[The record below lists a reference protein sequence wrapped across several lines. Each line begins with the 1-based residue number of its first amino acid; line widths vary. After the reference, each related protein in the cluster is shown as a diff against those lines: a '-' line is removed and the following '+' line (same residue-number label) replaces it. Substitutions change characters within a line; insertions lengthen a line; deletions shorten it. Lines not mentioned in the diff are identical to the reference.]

1 MLTCN
6 RNCSLSVIQQIIQL
20 LFRLKSQWDGQGF
33 EHRAVV
39 SESSLSRELSA
50 GEVVG
55 PAFDEQ
61 IKRSAGTLAFTLPFS
76 SLWIRKGLFRWCL
89 FVCLFLTNKSR
100 SLQARSSVWWGN
112 ESPRGCIIPS
122 NILLPL
128 SAWFVCFIFVWLYNS
143 TKPSSSVQQ
152 ENLASV
158 TLFINLSTLPPACH
172 LSPRESRTL
181 SQLSDMTENFWT

>member
-1 MLTCN
+1 M
-6 RNCSLSVIQQIIQL
+6 
-20 LFRLKSQWDGQGF
+20 DGQGF

-61 IKRSAGTLAFTLPFS
+61 IKRSAGTLAFTLPLS
-76 SLWIRKGLFRWCL
+76 SLWIREGTFQMMP
-89 FVCLFLTNKSR
+89 VCLSFFDKQIQLSASPLFCLMRKWKPKRVHYSFQYFCHYR
-100 SLQARSSVWWGN
+100 LCLSVLSLC
-112 ESPRGCIIPS
+112 GCIIQP
-122 NILLPL
+122 NPRPL
-128 SAWFVCFIFVWLYNS
+128 FSRRIWQRDSFH
-143 TKPSSSVQQ
+143 
-152 ENLASV
+152 
-158 TLFINLSTLPPACH
+158 NLSTLPPACH